1 MSKRDKQTACLAFL
15 LVRALNN
22 EPLKYKAS
30 LGKMNGEIFGFQ
42 RSFFVRT
49 FRATVINF
57 ACIYLLDTLDWLMS

>member
-22 EPLKYKAS
+22 ESFKYKTS

-42 RSFFVRT
+42 RFFVRT

>member
-22 EPLKYKAS
+22 EPFKYKAS
-30 LGKMNGEIFGFQ
+30 LGKMNGEIFGFH
-42 RSFFVRT
+42 RFFVRT